1 MDGDASDAARRNVS
15 PASSGQPRPAVAYAL
30 WLDSLT
36 RAGWDAGPAAEQVP
50 VADALGRVSADAIV
64 ARWPSPRSDCSAMD
78 GIAVRAARLAGRG
91 DRADGDAVRLPAGTF
106 EWIDTGDP
114 MPDDADTVVMR
125 EWLLP
130 QEDGSVIIVPG
141 GLAADATAITAA
153 RDARDPAARTL
164 AVPRG
169 KNVRRVG
176 EDFAAGEV
184 LVPAGRRLRP
194 GDLAAAA
201 AGGHASLLVARQP
214 VVAIIPTGD
223 EIRPLGSTA
232 RPGEILDTNSLM
244 LAARC
249 RQLSAVPMLSEIQPD
264 DPDALAAEIRRCAHD
279 ADLVLVIAG
288 SSRGRG
294 DHAAAVL
301 AQVGGVAVT
310 GVAVR
315 PGHPALLGHAK
326 HPGHTARTAAIG
338 RAGIAPVIGLPG
350 YPLATTVIFELFAAP
365 LLAVLQGVR
374 PAVRP
379 AVLATLD
386 RDWSSPSG
394 IEDWVLVTLAPARPT
409 RPSSAACP
417 SPRRPGAGPG
427 RSASSPAPTPG
438 GRFRPTRPPSPPAL
452 PSRCSPSP
460 TPRADHPAAR
470 SASRRRA
477 DRFLLLSTYQARDR
491 VIARQTTRKT
501 HTNVAQ

>member
-1 MDGDASDAARRNVS
+1 MS
-15 PASSGQPRPAVAYAL
+15 PASSGQPRPALAYAH

-36 RAGWDAGPAAEQVP
+36 RAGWDAGPATEQVP
-50 VADALGRVSADAIV
+50 VADALARVSADPVI
-64 ARWPSPRSDCSAMD
+64 ARWPSPRADCSAMD
-78 GIAVRAARLAGRG
+78 GIAVLAARLAGR
-91 DRADGDAVRLPAGTF
+91 ADGDLDGAGDPVGSDGVVPLPAGTF

-114 MPDDADTVVMR
+114 MPADADTVVMR
-125 EWLLP
+125 EWVLP
-130 QEDGSVIIVPG
+130 QQDGSVTVTP
-141 GLAADATAITAA
+141 
-153 RDARDPAARTL
+153 

-169 KNVRRVG
+169 RNVRRVG

-201 AGGHASLLVARQP
+201 AGGQASLLVARQP

-232 RPGEILDTNSLM
+232 RTGEILDTNSLM

-249 RQLSAVPMLSEIQPD
+249 RQLSAVPMLSGIQPD

-279 ADLVLVIAG
+279 ADLVLIIAG

-301 AQVGGVAVT
+301 AQVGGVAVA

-326 HPGHTARTAAIG
+326 HPGHSARTAAAG
-338 RAGIAPVIGLPG
+338 QAGIAPVIGLPG
-350 YPLATTVIFELFAAP
+350 YPLAATVIFELFAAP
-365 LLAVLQGVR
+365 LLAALQGVR
-374 PAVRP
+374 PTVRP

-386 RDWSSPSG
+386 RDWSSPPG
-394 IEDWVLVTLAPARPT
+394 IEDWVLVALAPAAASRVPGALPAATPT
-409 RPSSAACP
+409 R
-417 SPRRPGAGPG
+417 RGAG
-427 RSASSPAPTPG
+427 SISQLA
-438 GRFRPTRPPSPPAL
+438 
-452 PSRCSPSP
+452 
-460 TPRADHPAAR
+460 RADAWWPIP
-470 SASRRRA
+470 A
-477 DRFLLLSTYQARDR
+477 DRTAFAAGAPIEVRPIPD
-491 VIARQTTRKT
+491 APC
-501 HTNVAQ
+501 

>member
-1 MDGDASDAARRNVS
+1 MSQ
-15 PASSGQPRPAVAYAL
+15 ASSGQPRPAVAYAL

-36 RAGWDAGPAAEQVP
+36 RAGWEPGPAAEQVP
-50 VADALGRVSADAIV
+50 VAGALGRVSAAPIL

-78 GIAVRAARLAGRG
+78 GIAVRAAGLTAAAAAAA
-91 DRADGDAVRLPAGTF
+91 ADGSAVRLPAGTF

-114 MPDDADTVVMR
+114 MPGGADTVVMR

-130 QEDGSVIIVPG
+130 QEDGGLIIAPG
-141 GLAADATAITAA
+141 GLTAGGADATSTVGAGPG
-153 RDARDPAARTL
+153 DPVTRGF
-164 AVPRG
+164 AVPLG
-169 KNVRRVG
+169 KNVRLVG
-176 EDFAAGEV
+176 EDFTAGTE

-201 AGGHASLLVARQP
+201 AGGHSTVLVARQP

-249 RQLSAVPMLSEIQPD
+249 RQLNAVPALSEIQPD
-264 DPDALAAEIRRCAHD
+264 DPDALAAEIRRRAHD

-326 HPGHTARTAAIG
+326 HPSSAARPAASG

-350 YPLATTVIFELFAAP
+350 YPLASTVIFELFAAP
-365 LLAVLQGVR
+365 LLADLQGVR

-379 AVLATLD
+379 APLAALD
-386 RDWSSPSG
+386 RDWSSPPG
-394 IEDWVLVTLAPARPT
+394 IEDWVLVTLAPA
-409 RPSSAACP
+409 AATP
-417 SPRRPGAGPG
+417 AYAGLPVATPARRGAG
-427 RSASSPAPTPG
+427 SISQLA
-438 GRFRPTRPPSPPAL
+438 
-452 PSRCSPSP
+452 
-460 TPRADHPAAR
+460 RADAWWPIP
-470 SASRRRA
+470 A
-477 DRFLLLSTYQARDR
+477 DRTDFTSGD
-491 VIARQTTRKT
+491 VIELRAMP
-501 HTNVAQ
+501 NAPC

>member
-1 MDGDASDAARRNVS
+1 MS
-15 PASSGQPRPAVAYAL
+15 PASSGQPRPALAYAH

-36 RAGWDAGPAAEQVP
+36 RAGWDAGPAVEQVP
-50 VADALGRVSADAIV
+50 VADALARVSADPII

-78 GIAVRAARLAGRG
+78 GIAVRAARLAGR
-91 DRADGDAVRLPAGTF
+91 ADADPDPDGVRVGGLVPLAAGTF

-114 MPDDADTVVMR
+114 MPAGADTVVMR
-125 EWLLP
+125 EWVLP
-130 QEDGSVIIVPG
+130 QADGSVTVTP
-141 GLAADATAITAA
+141 
-153 RDARDPAARTL
+153 P
-164 AVPRG
+164 VPRG
-169 KNVRRVG
+169 TNVRRAG

-201 AGGHASLLVARQP
+201 AGGHASLPVARQP

-249 RQLSAVPMLSEIQPD
+249 RQLSAVPLVSGVQPD

-279 ADLVLVIAG
+279 ADLVLIIAG

-301 AQVGGVAVT
+301 AQVGGVAVA

-326 HPGHTARTAAIG
+326 HPGHRAPTAATG

-365 LLAVLQGVR
+365 LVAALQGVR
-374 PAVRP
+374 STVRP

-386 RDWSSPSG
+386 QDWSSPPG
-394 IEDWVLVTLAPARPT
+394 IEDWVLVTLAPSAASPAATPT
-409 RPSSAACP
+409 R
-417 SPRRPGAGPG
+417 RGAG
-427 RSASSPAPTPG
+427 SISQLA
-438 GRFRPTRPPSPPAL
+438 
-452 PSRCSPSP
+452 
-460 TPRADHPAAR
+460 RADAWWPIP
-470 SASRRRA
+470 A
-477 DRFLLLSTYQARDR
+477 DRTAFAADTPIEVVPLPDAPC
-491 VIARQTTRKT
+491 
-501 HTNVAQ
+501 

>member
-1 MDGDASDAARRNVS
+1 MS
-15 PASSGQPRPAVAYAL
+15 PASSGQPRPVVAYAL

-50 VADALGRVSADAIV
+50 VADALGRVTVDPIV
-64 ARWPSPRSDCSAMD
+64 ARWASPRADCSAMD
-78 GIAVRAARLAGRG
+78 GIAVRAAELA
-91 DRADGDAVRLPAGTF
+91 AVDGGPVRLPAGSF

-114 MPDDADTVVMR
+114 MPDGTDAVVMR
-125 EWLLP
+125 EWLVP
-130 QEDGSVIIVPG
+130 QDDGGVIVADLTDITGMADPAEQPG
-141 GLAADATAITAA
+141 GTLGTAHACGPLPVA
-153 RDARDPAARTL
+153 
-164 AVPRG
+164 RG
-169 KNVRRVG
+169 KHIRRCG

-184 LVPAGRRLRP
+184 LIPAGRRLRP

-201 AGGHASLLVARQP
+201 AGGQTGAVVARLP

-249 RQLSAVPMLSEIQPD
+249 RQLGAIPAVSEIQPD
-264 DPDALAAEIRRCAHD
+264 DPDALAAEIRRCAPE

-315 PGHPALLGHAK
+315 PGHPALLGHTK
-326 HPGHTARTAAIG
+326 HPGHTARSAATG

-350 YPLATTVIFELFAAP
+350 YPLASTVIFELFAAP
-365 LLAVLQGVR
+365 LLNALQGVR
-374 PAVRP
+374 PTVAAAPP
-379 AVLATLD
+379 AALD
-386 RDWSSPSG
+386 RDWSSPPG
-394 IEDWVLVTLAPARPT
+394 IEDWVLVTLAPAPASVVLPGAPGAPPIATPT
-409 RPSSAACP
+409 R
-417 SPRRPGAGPG
+417 RGAG
-427 RSASSPAPTPG
+427 SISQLA
-438 GRFRPTRPPSPPAL
+438 
-452 PSRCSPSP
+452 
-460 TPRADHPAAR
+460 RADAWWPIPPDRTTFTAGDVIELRAIPDPVPLD
-470 SASRRRA
+470 RRA
-477 DRFLLLSTYQARDR
+477 AP
-491 VIARQTTRKT
+491 
-501 HTNVAQ
+501 

>member
-1 MDGDASDAARRNVS
+1 M
-15 PASSGQPRPAVAYAL
+15 P
-30 WLDSLT
+30 
-36 RAGWDAGPAAEQVP
+36 
-50 VADALGRVSADAIV
+50 
-64 ARWPSPRSDCSAMD
+64 
-78 GIAVRAARLAGRG
+78 LA
-91 DRADGDAVRLPAGTF
+91 AGTF

-114 MPDDADTVVMR
+114 MPADADTVVMR
-125 EWLLP
+125 EWVLP
-130 QEDGSVIIVPG
+130 QEDGSVTVTP
-141 GLAADATAITAA
+141 
-153 RDARDPAARTL
+153 

-169 KNVRRVG
+169 TNVRRVG

-201 AGGHASLLVARQP
+201 AGGHVSLLVARQP

-249 RQLSAVPMLSEIQPD
+249 RQLGAVPMLSGIQPD
-264 DPDALAAEIRRCAHD
+264 DPDALAAEIRRRAHD
-279 ADLVLVIAG
+279 ADLVLIIAG

-301 AQVGGVAVT
+301 SQVGGVAVS

-326 HPGHTARTAAIG
+326 HPGRSARTAATG

-365 LLAVLQGVR
+365 LLAVLQSVR

-379 AVLATLD
+379 AALATLG

-394 IEDWVLVTLAPARPT
+394 IEDWVLVTLAPA
-409 RPSSAACP
+409 AD
-417 SPRRPGAGPG
+417 SPVLAGLPVATPARRGAG
-427 RSASSPAPTPG
+427 SISQLA
-438 GRFRPTRPPSPPAL
+438 
-452 PSRCSPSP
+452 
-460 TPRADHPAAR
+460 RADAWWPIPA
-470 SASRRRA
+470 
-477 DRFLLLSTYQARDR
+477 D
-491 VIARQTTRKT
+491 QTAFTAGT
-501 HTNVAQ
+501 PVEVLPLPDAPC

>member
-1 MDGDASDAARRNVS
+1 MS
-15 PASSGQPRPAVAYAL
+15 PASSGQPRPALAYAH

-36 RAGWDAGPAAEQVP
+36 RAGWDAGLAAEQVP
-50 VADALGRVSADAIV
+50 VADALARVSAGPII

-78 GIAVRAARLAGRG
+78 GIAVLAARLAGR
-91 DRADGDAVRLPAGTF
+91 ADGDPVGADDPNAADDPVGAGGVVPLAAGTF

-114 MPDDADTVVMR
+114 MPADADTVVMR
-125 EWLLP
+125 ESVQP
-130 QEDGSVIIVPG
+130 QEDGSVTVAP
-141 GLAADATAITAA
+141 
-153 RDARDPAARTL
+153 

-184 LVPAGRRLRP
+184 LVPSGRRLRP

-201 AGGHASLLVARQP
+201 AGGHASLLVTRQP

-249 RQLSAVPMLSEIQPD
+249 RQLSAVPMLSGIQPD

-279 ADLVLVIAG
+279 ADLVLIIAG

-326 HPGHTARTAAIG
+326 HPGHSAPTAATG

-350 YPLATTVIFELFAAP
+350 YPLAATVIFELFAAP
-365 LLAVLQGVR
+365 LLAALQGVR
-374 PAVRP
+374 PTVRP

-386 RDWSSPSG
+386 RDWSSPPG
-394 IEDWVLVTLAPARPT
+394 IEDWVLVTLAAAAHPGAQGGLPVATPT
-409 RPSSAACP
+409 R
-417 SPRRPGAGPG
+417 RGAG
-427 RSASSPAPTPG
+427 SISQLA
-438 GRFRPTRPPSPPAL
+438 
-452 PSRCSPSP
+452 
-460 TPRADHPAAR
+460 RADAWWPIPA
-470 SASRRRA
+470 
-477 DRFLLLSTYQARDR
+477 D
-491 VIARQTTRKT
+491 QTAFTAGT
-501 HTNVAQ
+501 PIEVLPILDAPC

>member
-1 MDGDASDAARRNVS
+1 MS
-15 PASSGQPRPAVAYAL
+15 PASSGQPRPAVAYAH
-30 WLDSLT
+30 WLDSLM
-36 RAGWDAGPAAEQVP
+36 RAGWEAGPAAEQVP
-50 VADALGRVSADAIV
+50 VADALGRVSADPIV

-78 GIAVRAARLAGRG
+78 GIAVQAAGLAAGG
-91 DRADGDAVRLPAGTF
+91 GGADRAVALPAGAF

-114 MPDDADTVVMR
+114 MPGDADTVVMR
-125 EWLLP
+125 EWVLT
-130 QEDGSVIIVPG
+130 QEDGSVIVVPG
-141 GLAADATAITAA
+141 GLATAAPDATAVAG
-153 RDARDPAARTL
+153 DPDRGTVVA
-164 AVPRG
+164 PRG

-176 EDFAAGEV
+176 EDFAAGAV

-201 AGGHASLLVARQP
+201 AGGHASLPVARQP
-214 VVAIIPTGD
+214 AVAIIPTGD

-249 RQLSAVPMLSEIQPD
+249 RQLGAVPAPSEIQPD
-264 DPDALAAEIRRCAHD
+264 DPDALAAEIRRCAHH

-326 HPGHTARTAAIG
+326 HPGGTVWPTPGG

-350 YPLATTVIFELFAAP
+350 YPLASLVIFELFAAP
-365 LLAVLQGVR
+365 LLAALQGLR
-374 PAVRP
+374 PAAGP
-379 AVLATLD
+379 ALLAALD
-386 RDWSSPSG
+386 RDWSSPPG
-394 IEDWVLVTLAPARPT
+394 IEDWVLVTLAPAT
-409 RPSSAACP
+409 
-417 SPRRPGAGPG
+417 G
-427 RSASSPAPTPG
+427 SPAPGRLPVATPARRG
-438 GRFRPTRPPSPPAL
+438 AGSISQLA
-452 PSRCSPSP
+452 
-460 TPRADHPAAR
+460 RADAWWPIPA
-470 SASRRRA
+470 
-477 DRFLLLSTYQARDR
+477 D
-491 VIARQTTRKT
+491 QTAFTAGSPIRMLPIPD
-501 HTNVAQ
+501 APC

>member
-1 MDGDASDAARRNVS
+1 MS
-15 PASSGQPRPAVAYAL
+15 PASSAQPGPARAYAH

-36 RAGWDAGPAAEQVP
+36 RAGWSAGPTGERVP
-50 VADALGRVSADAIV
+50 VADALGRVTAGPVV

-78 GIAVRAARLAGRG
+78 GIAVLAARLAGRG
-91 DRADGDAVRLPAGTF
+91 DGDGDGDDNAVRLPAGTF

-114 MPDDADTVVMR
+114 MPADADTVVMR
-125 EWLLP
+125 EWVLP
-130 QEDGSVIIVPG
+130 QGDGSVIIVPG
-141 GLAADATAITAA
+141 GLAADAADATAVIGT
-153 RDARDPAARTL
+153 DARDPASGTT

-176 EDFAAGEV
+176 EDFAADEV

-201 AGGHASLLVARQP
+201 AAGRDSLQVARQP

-223 EIRPLGSTA
+223 EIRPVGSRA

-249 RQLSAVPMLSEIQPD
+249 RQLSAVPLLSEIQPD
-264 DPDALAAEIRRCAHD
+264 DPDALAAEIRRCAHV

-326 HPGHTARTAAIG
+326 HPGHTARPAAIG

-350 YPLATTVIFELFAAP
+350 YPLATTVIFELFAVP

-374 PAVRP
+374 PTAR
-379 AVLATLD
+379 AGRLATLD
-386 RDWSSPSG
+386 RDWTSPPG
-394 IEDWVLVTLAPARPT
+394 IEDWVLVTLAPSAGSSALGPLPAATPT
-409 RPSSAACP
+409 R
-417 SPRRPGAGPG
+417 RGAG
-427 RSASSPAPTPG
+427 SMSQLA
-438 GRFRPTRPPSPPAL
+438 
-452 PSRCSPSP
+452 
-460 TPRADHPAAR
+460 RADAWWPIP
-470 SASRRRA
+470 A
-477 DRFLLLSTYQARDR
+477 DRTAFA
-491 VIARQTTRKT
+491 AGTRIE
-501 HTNVAQ
+501 VLPIPDAPC

>member
-1 MDGDASDAARRNVS
+1 M
-15 PASSGQPRPAVAYAL
+15 
-30 WLDSLT
+30 
-36 RAGWDAGPAAEQVP
+36 
-50 VADALGRVSADAIV
+50 
-64 ARWPSPRSDCSAMD
+64 
-78 GIAVRAARLAGRG
+78 
-91 DRADGDAVRLPAGTF
+91 
-106 EWIDTGDP
+106 
-114 MPDDADTVVMR
+114 
-125 EWLLP
+125 
-130 QEDGSVIIVPG
+130 PG
-141 GLAADATAITAA
+141 GLAAAGAATARRARCGAA
-153 RDARDPAARTL
+153 APALPAGATS

-326 HPGHTARTAAIG
+326 HPGRAARTAG
-338 RAGIAPVIGLPG
+338 DRPGRDRAGH
-350 YPLATTVIFELFAAP
+350 
-365 LLAVLQGVR
+365 R
-374 PAVRP
+374 PARLSAGHHGDLRALRGAAARRP
-379 AVLATLD
+379 
-386 RDWSSPSG
+386 
-394 IEDWVLVTLAPARPT
+394 
-409 RPSSAACP
+409 
-417 SPRRPGAGPG
+417 PRRP
-427 RSASSPAPTPG
+427 PG
-438 GRFRPTRPPSPPAL
+438 G
-452 PSRCSPSP
+452 
-460 TPRADHPAAR
+460 
-470 SASRRRA
+470 
-477 DRFLLLSTYQARDR
+477 QARP
-491 VIARQTTRKT
+491 AG
-501 HTNVAQ
+501 HA